1 MIADPIDEMLEQSL
15 TQPLVMGIALHPYIM
30 GQPHRL
36 RRLRQTLTTIA
47 RARDASRIWLST
59 PGPICDHAA
68 AMEAGQRALPPAQH
82 SPTSTICNPKDPQ

>member
-1 MIADPIDEMLEQSL
+1 MIADPIDEMLEQSRA
-15 TQPLVMGIALHPYIM
+15 QPLVMGIALHPYIV

-36 RRLRQTLTTIA
+36 RPLRQVLTTIA
-47 RARDASRIWLST
+47 RARDAGQIWLST